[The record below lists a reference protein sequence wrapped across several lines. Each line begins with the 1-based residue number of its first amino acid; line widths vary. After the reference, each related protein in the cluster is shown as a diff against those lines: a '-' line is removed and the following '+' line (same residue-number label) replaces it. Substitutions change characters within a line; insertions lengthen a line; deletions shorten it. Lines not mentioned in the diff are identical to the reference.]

1 MANQILNEQDKARI
15 EEALK
20 NIETAKEEIK
30 RAKAAGIDVT
40 EEEQK
45 LLDAEKRLK
54 AIYKVYFAK

>member
-30 RAKAAGIDVT
+30 RAKAAGIDVS
-40 EEEQK
+40 EEEAK

-54 AIYKVYFAK
+54 AIYKVYFGK